1 MGAVENLEGFS
12 VKSVMILAA
21 LCAALCVSVPAAQ
34 AKGMTD
40 KEIYCTFMPMAK
52 MCAPAAAKPAMAKPA
67 MAKPAMAKP
76 APKKVAAA
84 KPAPVGIKML
94 ACVKA
99 EPGKGHLYSCKWK

>member
-1 MGAVENLEGFS
+1 LGAVENLEGFS

-67 MAKPAMAKP
+67 MAKPAMAMAKP
-76 APKKVAAA
+76 AAA
-84 KPAPVGIKML
+84 KPAPKGIKMM

>member
-1 MGAVENLEGFS
+1 LGAVENLEGFS